1 LLEIHSIVLLG
12 VQGLLAAG
20 SERER
25 ERERERCKLGFW
37 FRLLE
42 EATTMG
48 KPIINLSSLPL
59 QKKKKQDAAA
69 FSFEGPLDPSSSS
82 WLHELVPKAAAAA
95 PLTSQ
100 NPRTKYGEEEEEEAA
115 AAGRGRGVSVSG
127 SGSGSGVSVMGK
139 STKVQIQWRERRRR
153 RRRKGEEASPLATV
167 SLSVAKSLKALQ
179 AGAVWAVVCGFVTE
193 SNRRLNHA
201 IRSVLAPEFHPSE
214 EYLSLIGL

>member
-1 LLEIHSIVLLG
+1 
-12 VQGLLAAG
+12 LLAAG

-25 ERERERCKLGFW
+25 ERCKLGF
-37 FRLLE
+37 RVCLLE

-69 FSFEGPLDPSSSS
+69 FSFEGSLDPSSSS
-82 WLHELVPKAAAAA
+82 WLHEVVPKAAAAA

-100 NPRTKYGEEEEEEAA
+100 IPRTKYGEEEEAV
-115 AAGRGRGVSVSG
+115 AAGRGRGVSV

-139 STKVQIQWRERRRR
+139 STKVQIQWRGRRR

>member
-25 ERERERCKLGFW
+25 ERCKLGF
-37 FRLLE
+37 RVCLLE

-59 QKKKKQDAAA
+59 QKKKDAAA
-69 FSFEGPLDPSSSS
+69 FSFEGSLDPSSSS
-82 WLHELVPKAAAAA
+82 WLHEVVPKAAAAA

-100 NPRTKYGEEEEEEAA
+100 IPRTKYGEEEEAV

-127 SGSGSGVSVMGK
+127 SGSGSGVSVVGK
-139 STKVQIQWRERRRR
+139 STRVQIQGRRRR
-153 RRRKGEEASPLATV
+153 RRRQGEEASPLATV

>member
-1 LLEIHSIVLLG
+1 
-12 VQGLLAAG
+12 LLAAG
-20 SERER
+20 SEREG
-25 ERERERCKLGFW
+25 ERERCKLGFW
-37 FRLLE
+37 VCLLE

-48 KPIINLSSLPL
+48 KPIINLSTLPL

-69 FSFEGPLDPSSSS
+69 FSFEGSLDPSSSS
-82 WLHELVPKAAAAA
+82 WLHELFPKAAAA

-100 NPRTKYGEEEEEEAA
+100 IPRTKYGEEEEEAV

-127 SGSGSGVSVMGK
+127 SGVSMMGK
-139 STKVQIQWRERRRR
+139 STKVQIQWRGRRR
-153 RRRKGEEASPLATV
+153 RRRKGEETSPLATV

-201 IRSVLAPEFHPSE
+201 IRSVLALEFHPSE
-214 EYLSLIGL
+214 EYLSLIAL

>member
-1 LLEIHSIVLLG
+1 
-12 VQGLLAAG
+12 
-20 SERER
+20 
-25 ERERERCKLGFW
+25 
-37 FRLLE
+37 
-42 EATTMG
+42 MG

-59 QKKKKQDAAA
+59 QKKKDAAA
-69 FSFEGPLDPSSSS
+69 FSFEGSLDPSSSS
-82 WLHELVPKAAAAA
+82 WLHEVVPKAAAAA

-100 NPRTKYGEEEEEEAA
+100 IPRTKYGEEEEAV

-127 SGSGSGVSVMGK
+127 SGSGSGVSVVGK
-139 STKVQIQWRERRRR
+139 STRVQIQWRGRRRR
-153 RRRKGEEASPLATV
+153 RRRQGEEASPLATV

>member
-1 LLEIHSIVLLG
+1 
-12 VQGLLAAG
+12 
-20 SERER
+20 
-25 ERERERCKLGFW
+25 
-37 FRLLE
+37 
-42 EATTMG
+42 MG

-59 QKKKKQDAAA
+59 QKKKKKQDAAA
-69 FSFEGPLDPSSSS
+69 FSFEGSLDPSSSS
-82 WLHELVPKAAAAA
+82 WLHEVVPKAAAAAA

-100 NPRTKYGEEEEEEAA
+100 IPRTKYGEEEEEA
-115 AAGRGRGVSVSG
+115 AAGRGRGVSV

-139 STKVQIQWRERRRR
+139 STKVQIQWRGRRR

-201 IRSVLAPEFHPSE
+201 IRSVLAQNFTQLKNTYPS
-214 EYLSLIGL
+214 

>member
-1 LLEIHSIVLLG
+1 
-12 VQGLLAAG
+12 
-20 SERER
+20 
-25 ERERERCKLGFW
+25 
-37 FRLLE
+37 
-42 EATTMG
+42 MG

-69 FSFEGPLDPSSSS
+69 FSFEGSLDPSSSS
-82 WLHELVPKAAAAA
+82 WLHEVVPKAAAAA

-100 NPRTKYGEEEEEEAA
+100 IPRTKYGEEEEAV
-115 AAGRGRGVSVSG
+115 AAGRGRGVSV

-139 STKVQIQWRERRRR
+139 STKVQIQWRGRRR

>member
-1 LLEIHSIVLLG
+1 
-12 VQGLLAAG
+12 
-20 SERER
+20 
-25 ERERERCKLGFW
+25 
-37 FRLLE
+37 
-42 EATTMG
+42 MG

-59 QKKKKQDAAA
+59 QKKKKKQDAAA
-69 FSFEGPLDPSSSS
+69 FSFEGSLDPSSSS

-95 PLTSQ
+95 AAPLTSQ
-100 NPRTKYGEEEEEEAA
+100 IPRTKYGEEEEEAA

-127 SGSGSGVSVMGK
+127 SGSGVSVMGK
-139 STKVQIQWRERRRR
+139 STKVQIQWRGRRR

-201 IRSVLAPEFHPSE
+201 IRSVLAPEFHRSE